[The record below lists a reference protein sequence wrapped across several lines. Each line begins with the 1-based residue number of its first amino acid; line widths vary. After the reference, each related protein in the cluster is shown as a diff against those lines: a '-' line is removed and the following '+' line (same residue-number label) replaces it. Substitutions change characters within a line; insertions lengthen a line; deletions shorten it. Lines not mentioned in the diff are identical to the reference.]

1 MKLLIVCSVIDLK
14 YRFGS
19 TPTMWQLF
27 KALHEI
33 GNEVIITPYVGHA
46 IESLWWRTYP
56 NPCLQ
61 ESLLSYSFAE
71 KRQIKS
77 LGGGGP
83 FSKLSM
89 SIIEKYIRP
98 KWERHLMKIMDRE
111 GNVDAIL
118 FSMVPLNHMTGVP
131 SKLKASFNIP
141 ILYYDGDL
149 PTSLP
154 DYADTKTFIFNYY
167 PGSDLSEYDAFLSS
181 SKGAIT
187 LLQKM
192 GARNV
197 VPFYF
202 AADPELFSPIE
213 IEQDIDI
220 FYYGSRG
227 PQTKEKRINYMIA
240 EPSQDL
246 QDCYFLIG
254 GNSQQINLGK
264 AKACGVLPISTWRT
278 YCCRSKININITKEI
293 DAQTYA
299 TSSARPFELASM
311 GCCIVTDAY
320 NGFEEW
326 FELGKE
332 VFMAHNAKE
341 AKEIYTTLLSSE
353 DLRRKT
359 GEAARQRVL
368 KEHTM
373 KHRAKQLNSL
383 IEMINK

>member
-1 MKLLIVCSVIDLK
+1 
-14 YRFGS
+14 
-19 TPTMWQLF
+19 MWQLF

-154 DYADTKTFIFNYY
+154 DYADTKAFIFNYY

-278 YCCRSKININITKEI
+278 YCCRSKINLNITKEI

-332 VFMAHNAKE
+332 VFMAHNANE

-373 KHRAKQLNSL
+373 LHRAKQIIS
-383 IEMINK
+383 IINNIPSYGK